1 MSSQDTFIDFYEVL
15 EISPNAHPD
24 TIARVYRL
32 LAQRFHPDNQ
42 ETGDAERFTMILQAY
57 KVLSDPELRA
67 QFDVHHQQQK
77 AVKWR
82 LFDAKE
88 ASGGVMSEREIRF
101 GILSLLYNKR
111 RRDPD
116 RPSIAMF
123 EIEGLLGI
131 PREHLEFT
139 FWFLRE
145 KQFITRTDGGGCTI
159 TAAGVEYLDENGL
172 QERAQQTLAGLP
184 AGGRSTSRLGS

>member
-1 MSSQDTFIDFYEVL
+1 MSSQEESFIDFYEVL
-15 EISPNAHPD
+15 EISPAAHPD
-24 TIARVYRL
+24 TVARVYRL

-42 ETGDAERFTMILQAY
+42 ETGDADRFSQILQAY
-57 KVLSDPELRA
+57 KVLGDPELRA

-88 ASGGVMSEREIRF
+88 ASGGVSSDREIRF

-116 RPSIAMF
+116 HPAIAMY
-123 EIEGLLGI
+123 EVEGLLGV

-139 FWFLRE
+139 FWYLKE
-145 KQFITRTDGGGCTI
+145 KGFIGRTDAGGCTI
-159 TAAGVEYLDENGL
+159 TAAGVEYLDANGL
-172 QERAQQTLAGLP
+172 QERAQEFAGLP
-184 AGGRSTSRLGS
+184 AGGRAAR

>member
-1 MSSQDTFIDFYEVL
+1 MSAKESFIDFYEVL

-24 TIARVYRL
+24 TVARVYRL

-42 ETGDAERFTMILQAY
+42 ETGDIDRFTAILQAY
-57 KVLSDPELRA
+57 KVLGDPELRA

-88 ASGGVMSEREIRF
+88 AAGGVSSDKEIRF

-111 RRDPD
+111 RRDPE
-116 RPSIAMF
+116 RPSIPLF

-131 PREHLEFT
+131 PREHLEFS
-139 FWFLRE
+139 FWYLRE
-145 KQFITRTDGGGCTI
+145 KGFLARTDGGGCTI
-159 TAAGVEYLDENGL
+159 TAAGVEYLDGNGL
-172 QERAQQTLAGLP
+172 QERAHQVAGLP
-184 AGGRSTSRLGS
+184 AGGRR

>member
-1 MSSQDTFIDFYEVL
+1 MSSQDSFIDFYEVL
-15 EISPNAHPD
+15 EISPNAQPD
-24 TIARVYRL
+24 TVARVYRL
-32 LAQRFHPDNQ
+32 LAQRYHPDNK
-42 ETGDAERFTMILQAY
+42 ETGDAERFTLILQAY

-77 AVKWR
+77 AVKWK

-88 ASGGVMSEREIRF
+88 ASGGVSSDREIRF
-101 GILSLLYNKR
+101 GVLSLLYNKR
-111 RRDPD
+111 RRDPEH
-116 RPSIAMF
+116 PSIPMF

-145 KQFITRTDGGGCTI
+145 KGLINRTDGGGCTI
-159 TAAGVEYLDENGL
+159 NAAGVEYLDNNGL
-172 QERAQQTLAGLP
+172 PERAQTIAGLP
-184 AGGRSTSRLGS
+184 AGGRSRSSGN

>member
-1 MSSQDTFIDFYEVL
+1 MSSQENFTDFYEVL

-42 ETGDAERFTMILQAY
+42 ETGDAARFQSILQAY
-57 KVLSDPELRA
+57 KVLGDPELRA
-67 QFDVHHQQQK
+67 QFDVHYQQYK

-82 LFDAKE
+82 MFDAK
-88 ASGGVMSEREIRF
+88 AAVGGVTSDKEIRF

-111 RRDPD
+111 RRDPE

-131 PREHLEFT
+131 PREHLEFS
-139 FWFLRE
+139 FWYLRE
-145 KQFITRTDGGGCTI
+145 KQLIARTDGGGCTI
-159 TAAGVEYLDENGL
+159 TAAGVEYLDANGHK
-172 QERAQQTLAGLP
+172 ERAEIAAGLP
-184 AGGRSTSRLGS
+184 AGGRSARLGS

>member
-1 MSSQDTFIDFYEVL
+1 MSAQEGFIDFYEVL
-15 EISPNAHPD
+15 EISPSAHPD
-24 TIARVYRL
+24 TVARVYRL

-42 ETGDAERFTMILQAY
+42 ETGDPERFAQILQAY
-57 KVLSDPELRA
+57 KILGDPELRA

-88 ASGGVMSEREIRF
+88 AAGGVSSDREIRF
-101 GILSLLYNKR
+101 GVLSLLYNKR
-111 RRDPD
+111 RRDPEH
-116 RPSIAMF
+116 PMIAMH

-139 FWFLRE
+139 FWYLRE
-145 KQFITRTDGGGCTI
+145 KQFITRSDGGGCLI
-159 TAAGVEYLDENGL
+159 TAAGVEYLDANGL
-172 QERAQQTLAGLP
+172 QERAQAVAGLP
-184 AGGRSTSRLGS
+184 SGGRMARG

>member
-1 MSSQDTFIDFYEVL
+1 MSSQESFIDFYDVL
-15 EISPNAHPD
+15 EISPSAHPD

-32 LAQRFHPDNQ
+32 LAQRYHPDNH
-42 ETGDAERFTMILQAY
+42 ETGDAERFTQILQAY

-82 LFDAKE
+82 LYDAKE
-88 ASGGVMSEREIRF
+88 AAGGVSSDREIRF
-101 GILSLLYNKR
+101 GVLSLLYNKR
-111 RRDPD
+111 RRDPEH
-116 RPSIAMF
+116 PSILMY

-131 PREHLEFT
+131 PREHLEFA

-145 KQFITRTDGGGCTI
+145 KGFLSRTDGGGCMI
-159 TAAGVEYLDENGL
+159 TAAGVEYLDDNGL
-172 QERAQQTLAGLP
+172 QERAQVVAGLP
-184 AGGRSTSRLGS
+184 AGGRHAAAS

>member
-1 MSSQDTFIDFYEVL
+1 MSSQDNFIDFYEVL

-24 TIARVYRL
+24 TVARVYRL

-42 ETGDAERFTMILQAY
+42 ETGDAERFTSLLQAY
-57 KVLSDPELRA
+57 KVLGDPELRA

-77 AVKWR
+77 AIKWR

-88 ASGGVMSEREIRF
+88 AAGGVSSDREIRF
-101 GILSLLYNKR
+101 GVLSLLYNKR
-111 RRDPD
+111 RRDPE

-131 PREHLEFT
+131 PREHLEFS

-145 KQFITRTDGGGCTI
+145 KGLLQRTDGGGCTI
-159 TAAGVEYLDENGL
+159 TAAGVEYLDANGL
-172 QERAQQTLAGLP
+172 RERAQNVAGLP
-184 AGGRSTSRLGS
+184 SGRRSSGLGT

>member
-1 MSSQDTFIDFYEVL
+1 MATASAQDNFIDFYEVL
-15 EISPNAHPD
+15 EISPAAHPD

-32 LAQRFHPDNQ
+32 LAQRYHPDNQ
-42 ETGDAERFTMILQAY
+42 ETGEAERFTAILQAY

-67 QFDVHHQQQK
+67 QFDVHYQQHK

-82 LFDAKE
+82 LYDAKE
-88 ASGGVMSEREIRF
+88 AAGGVSSDTEIRF
-101 GILSLLYNKR
+101 GVLSLIYNKR
-111 RRDPD
+111 RREPD
-116 RPSIAMF
+116 RPSIPMF

-145 KQFITRTDGGGCTI
+145 KGFLARTDGGGITI
-159 TAAGVEYLDENGL
+159 TAAGVEYLDEHGL
-172 QERAQQTLAGLP
+172 QQRAEVLAGLP
-184 AGGRSTSRLGS
+184 AGGRADR

>member
-1 MSSQDTFIDFYEVL
+1 MSAQDSFIDFYEVL
-15 EISPNAHPD
+15 EISPGAHPD
-24 TIARVYRL
+24 TVARVYRL

-42 ETGDAERFTMILQAY
+42 ETGDAERFTLILQAY

-88 ASGGVMSEREIRF
+88 AAGGVSSDKEIRF
-101 GILSLLYNKR
+101 GVLSLLYNKR
-111 RRDPD
+111 RRDPEH
-116 RPSIAMF
+116 PSIAMF

-131 PREHLEFT
+131 PREHLEFS
-139 FWFLRE
+139 FWYLRE
-145 KQFITRTDGGGCTI
+145 KGFISRTDGGGCTI
-159 TAAGVEYLDENGL
+159 TAAGVEYLDANGL
-172 QERAQQTLAGLP
+172 QERAQNIAGLP
-184 AGGRSTSRLGS
+184 VGGRVAR

>member
-1 MSSQDTFIDFYEVL
+1 MSAQDSFIDFYEVL
-15 EISPNAHPD
+15 EISNAAHPD
-24 TIARVYRL
+24 TVARVYRL

-42 ETGDAERFTMILQAY
+42 ETGDAERFTLILQAY

-88 ASGGVMSEREIRF
+88 AAGGVSSDREIRF
-101 GILSLLYNKR
+101 GVLSLLYNKR
-111 RRDPD
+111 RRDPE

-123 EIEGLLGI
+123 EIESLLGI

-139 FWFLRE
+139 FWYLRE
-145 KQFITRTDGGGCTI
+145 KGYLARTDGGGCTI
-159 TAAGVEYLDENGL
+159 TAAGVEYLDDNGL
-172 QERAQQTLAGLP
+172 QERAQIIAGLP
-184 AGGRSTSRLGS
+184 VGGRAAR

>member
-1 MSSQDTFIDFYEVL
+1 LSAPDGFVDFYEVL
-15 EISPNAHPD
+15 EISPSAHPD
-24 TIARVYRL
+24 TVARVYRL
-32 LAQRFHPDNQ
+32 LAQRFHPDNR
-42 ETGDAERFTMILQAY
+42 ETGDAERFAQILQAY
-57 KVLSDPELRA
+57 KVLGDPELRA
-67 QFDVHHQQQK
+67 QYDVHHQQQK

-88 ASGGVMSEREIRF
+88 AAGGVSSDREIRF
-101 GILSLLYNKR
+101 GVLSLLYNKR

-116 RPSIAMF
+116 RPMIVMH

-139 FWFLRE
+139 FWYLKE
-145 KQFITRTDGGGCTI
+145 KGFIARNDGGGCLI

-172 QERAQQTLAGLP
+172 QERAQALAGLP
-184 AGGRSTSRLGS
+184 SGGRGPRG

>member
-1 MSSQDTFIDFYEVL
+1 LSAQDSFLDFYEVL

-24 TIARVYRL
+24 TVARVYRL

-42 ETGDAERFTMILQAY
+42 ETGDVERFTLILQAY
-57 KVLSDPELRA
+57 KVLGDPELRA

-88 ASGGVMSEREIRF
+88 ASGGVSSDKEIRF

-111 RRDPD
+111 RRDPE
-116 RPSIAMF
+116 RPMIAMY

-131 PREHLEFT
+131 PREHLEFS
-139 FWFLRE
+139 FWYLRE
-145 KQFITRTDGGGCTI
+145 KGLISRTDGGGCMI

-172 QERAQQTLAGLP
+172 QERAQQVAAGLP
-184 AGGRSTSRLGS
+184 HGGRAAR

>member
-1 MSSQDTFIDFYEVL
+1 MGEQDTFIDFYEVL

-24 TIARVYRL
+24 TVARVYRL

-42 ETGDAERFTMILQAY
+42 ETGDAGRFTMILQAY
-57 KVLSDPELRA
+57 KVLGDPELRA
-67 QFDVHHQQQK
+67 QFDVHHQQHK

-88 ASGGVMSEREIRF
+88 AAGGVESDKEIRF

-116 RPSIAMF
+116 RPAIAMY
-123 EIEGLLGI
+123 EVESLLGI
-131 PREHLEFT
+131 PREHLEFS
-139 FWFLRE
+139 FWYLRE
-145 KQFITRTDGGGCTI
+145 KGFLQRTDGGGCSI
-159 TAAGVEYLDENGL
+159 TALGVEYLDANGL
-172 QERAQQTLAGLP
+172 RERSEIAAGLP
-184 AGGRSTSRLGS
+184 AGGRMARIR

>member
-1 MSSQDTFIDFYEVL
+1 VSSQESFIDFYEVL

-24 TIARVYRL
+24 TVARVYRL

-42 ETGDAERFTMILQAY
+42 ETGDAERFTLILQSY
-57 KVLSDPELRA
+57 KVLGDPELRA
-67 QFDVHHQQQK
+67 QYDVHHQQQK
-77 AVKWR
+77 AIKWK

-88 ASGGVMSEREIRF
+88 AAGGVASDREIRF
-101 GILSLLYNKR
+101 GVLSLLYNKR
-111 RRDPD
+111 RRDPE
-116 RPSIAMF
+116 RPMIAMF

-145 KQFITRTDGGGCTI
+145 KSLIARTDGGGCTI
-159 TAAGVEYLDENGL
+159 TAAGVEYLDEHGL
-172 QERAQQTLAGLP
+172 RERAQALAGLP
-184 AGGRSTSRLGS
+184 AGGRPTVRLGS